1 MFSEVDNTIF
11 PDSCEVIEIASQHFV
26 YPIFKCGRSSL
37 HQSMESHGW
46 TFMSQD
52 KIRHIQDPVQVF
64 VRDPRQR
71 FVSGVNTYVQHVAD
85 QDLDLD
91 LHTTLYFV
99 NHYLFLNR
107 HYAPQFFWLL
117 NLARHVPD
125 VRAKL
130 CHVTEISALTSKHS
144 RGEVVPVT
152 PELQQRIES
161 FDWSKL
167 DLYFYL
173 DQILLD
179 HVGQTI
185 KVTDLVDHVRIN
197 HAQLYELVFQKTLDI
212 LNVLPKT

>member
-1 MFSEVDNTIF
+1 
-11 PDSCEVIEIASQHFV
+11 
-26 YPIFKCGRSSL
+26 
-37 HQSMESHGW
+37 
-46 TFMSQD
+46 MSQD

-71 FVSGVNTYVQHVAD
+71 FVSGVNTYVQHLAS
-85 QDLDLD
+85 QGLDLD
-91 LHTTLYFV
+91 LRTTLYFV

-130 CHVTEISALTSKHS
+130 CHVTEISVLTSTHS

-152 PELQQRIES
+152 TELQQRIES